1 MSFSKEERR
10 LIHKK
15 AQQPLM
21 GNGVPSNLDGK
32 ENDVAYRRIPNK
44 GIVHYVKRDGE
55 WQALSSTD
63 SLPAERS
70 VTKTTTTTSGGT
82 SSSVTDHG
90 SMSGLTHDDHTQY
103 LLINGTR
110 AMTGG
115 LSISGDAALNFT
127 AAGENSIRIPDNQ
140 ASALIIEEAGNAYL
154 TFNTANSSGEKIT
167 LGKKLEAG
175 SVEIEG
181 SAFDIDG
188 GDISAAT
195 ISGGLT
201 WSSAQNLNSQHL
213 TNVNIDSGTIDAV
226 TLGTN
231 SAITEAQIDSV
242 NINGSTINVTSGD
255 LTITA
260 AGGDVSF
267 GDENLA
273 TTGTLGSGAI
283 TTTGRFLLDIG
294 AKSYTPSNDGI
305 LSHHDGGV
313 TLTDSG
319 TSSSGTASVAILH
332 RFENDTLAAT
342 NASVTTTDATT
353 MYISSAPSAGT
364 NMTLTNS
371 YALWVDSGITRL
383 DGNLFIS
390 TDNSL
395 IYTSNA
401 QTLSVSAG
409 EVKIITNQ
417 GGTDDPGD
425 NRIRFVDNTTVFG
438 DIEYDNGDTFKL
450 VTASSTALQLTANG
464 TAELAG
470 TTVNL
475 DSSGDIVLDAAGD
488 DIYFKDGGTERFRMD
503 LDSTPTLAVTG
514 AFDIDCSADIT
525 LDAAGNDIKFQSAAT
540 HELKFTN
547 SSGSWLVA
555 PQTTNANLTLSP
567 NGTGDVICKLSND
580 AATSTFVVENSSA
593 TDRFVVDGLGTTKVI
608 SSSTT
613 ANAVDI
619 AATALTTGKALYIN
633 HDDSHT
639 EDLTVVSFHLDFDKS
654 GVMDDGETG
663 TYTGFD
669 IDMND
674 AATNH
679 AGSNVNMTGIDMDVV
694 SANAQ
699 GTLTNLGASFTVTG
713 ADTNNGIEITTTDG
727 GTDLKIMSSADSG
740 DYFSIATT
748 THGATTFTTVDDD
761 AAAANLSLVVD
772 GDVAISA
779 DGGNVTFS
787 DASLTIFDFD
797 VDNTALTIHDDQD
810 TGDKVVMTV
819 TQHGAFSIVTT
830 DDDAAAANIQITAD
844 GTSELAGT
852 TVTLDSSGDVVL
864 DAAGGNFK
872 FKDDGTAQLTL
883 DVDGTAGDI
892 IFNLEVNGDDLVF
905 TQFDNTEVLRLKDE
919 ATVVIRSSYITDHA
933 INSKPATNGRHFA
946 TGDADY
952 QQNYSWIGLYDQIAA
967 STEHDADYGN
977 WGE

>member
-15 AQQPLM
+15 AQQPFT

-32 ENDVAYRRIPNK
+32 ENDIAYRRISNK

-55 WQALSSTD
+55 WQALSSTE

-90 SMSGLTHDDHTQY
+90 SMSGLTHDDHAQY
-103 LLINGTR
+103 LLIDGTR

-140 ASALIIEEAGNAYL
+140 ASALIVEETGNAYL
-154 TFNTANSSGEKIT
+154 TFVTTDSGEKIT

-181 SAFDIDG
+181 SAFDING

-201 WSSAQNLNSQHL
+201 WSSAQNLNSQNL
-213 TNVNIDSGTIDAV
+213 TNVNIDSGTVDAITSLTVANNVDIGNYKITSKALEASDLTSGRVTFAGANGLLSDDSDFTFATDTLTVTKIGAFEAAGSIDFSDENMTNVNIDSGAIDAV

-231 SAITEAQIDSV
+231 SAVTEAQIDNI
-242 NINGSTINVTSGD
+242 NINGYRISGVEIE
-255 LTITA
+255 LNI
-260 AGGDVSF
+260 
-267 GDENLA
+267 
-273 TTGTLGSGAI
+273 
-283 TTTGRFLLDIG
+283 
-294 AKSYTPSNDGI
+294 
-305 LSHHDGGV
+305 
-313 TLTDSG
+313 
-319 TSSSGTASVAILH
+319 
-332 RFENDTLAAT
+332 
-342 NASVTTTDATT
+342 
-353 MYISSAPSAGT
+353 
-364 NMTLTNS
+364 
-371 YALWVDSGITRL
+371 
-383 DGNLFIS
+383 
-390 TDNSL
+390 
-395 IYTSNA
+395 
-401 QTLSVSAG
+401 
-409 EVKIITNQ
+409 NQ
-417 GGTDDPGD
+417 GGPDDAGD
-425 NRIRFVDNTTVFG
+425 NRLRFMDNTTVFG
-438 DIEYDNGDTFKL
+438 DIEYNDGDTFKL
-450 VTASSTALQLTANG
+450 VTASNTALQLTANG

-470 TTVNL
+470 TTVTL
-475 DSSGDIVLDAAGD
+475 DSGGDIVLDAAGD
-488 DIYFKDGGTERFRMD
+488 DIYFKDGGSERFRMD
-503 LDSTPTLAVTG
+503 LDGTPTLAVTG

-525 LDAAGNDIKFQSAAT
+525 LDAAGDDIKFQSAAT

-547 SSGSWLVA
+547 SSGSWLAA
-555 PQTTNANLTLSP
+555 PQTSNSSLTLSP
-567 NGTGDVICKLSND
+567 NGTGDVICKLGND
-580 AATSTFVVENSSA
+580 VATSTFVVENSSA

-674 AATNH
+674 TATNH
-679 AGSNVNMTGIDMDVV
+679 AASFVNMKGIDMDVV

-699 GTLTNLGASFTVTG
+699 GGLTNLGASFVVTG

-748 THGATTFTTVDDD
+748 THGATTFTTVDD
-761 AAAANLSLVVD
+761 N
-772 GDVAISA
+772 
-779 DGGNVTFS
+779 
-787 DASLTIFDFD
+787 
-797 VDNTALTIHDDQD
+797 
-810 TGDKVVMTV
+810 
-819 TQHGAFSIVTT
+819 
-830 DDDAAAANIQITAD
+830 AAAANIQITAD
-844 GTSELAGT
+844 GTSEMAGT
-852 TVTLDSSGDVVL
+852 TVTLDSSGDIRLSSTASDQITMDDGSTARFTFNVDSTPEIDVTGSFTL
-864 DAAGGNFK
+864 DCSDDIEFNADGGNVI
-872 FKDDGTAQLTL
+872 FKDGSQQALNIDM
-883 DVDGTAGDI
+883 DDTAGDAVFKDAGNTE
-892 IFNLEVNGDDLVF
+892 IFRIDGSENSVRF
-905 TQFDNTEVLRLKDE
+905 TGYSLTNSDPYAVSIKPLNSTQHMTMGLADKQNNYSMIGIYSLAAAAISGVSADSQFDD
-919 ATVVIRSSYITDHA
+919 
-933 INSKPATNGRHFA
+933 
-946 TGDADY
+946 
-952 QQNYSWIGLYDQIAA
+952 W
-967 STEHDADYGN
+967 
-977 WGE
+977 

>member
-32 ENDVAYRRIPNK
+32 ENDIAYRRVPNK

-63 SLPAERS
+63 SLPAERG
-70 VTKTTTTTSGGT
+70 VTKATTTTSGGT

-90 SMSGLTHDDHTQY
+90 SMSGLTHDDHAQY

-154 TFNTANSSGEKIT
+154 TFVTTDSGEKIT

-181 SAFDIDG
+181 TAFDING

-201 WSSAQNLNSQHL
+201 WSASQNLNSQNL

-231 SAITEAQIDSV
+231 SAVTEAQIDNI
-242 NINGSTINVTSGD
+242 NINGNTINVTSGD

-332 RFENDTLAAT
+332 RFDNDTLAAT

-383 DGNLFIS
+383 DGNLFMA
-390 TDNSL
+390 TNSS
-395 IYTSNA
+395 IMYTSN
-401 QTLSVSAG
+401 QQELGMSGGELKFTINQAG
-409 EVKIITNQ
+409 S
-417 GGTDDPGD
+417 DDAGD
-425 NRIRFVDNTTVFG
+425 QRFRFYDNTTLFA
-438 DIEYDNGDTFKL
+438 DITYDSGDTFRLK
-450 VTASSTALQLTANG
+450 TASSTDIDLYTMGGQINFLSGSGSMVFNIDG
-464 TAELAG
+464 TPEI
-470 TTVNL
+470 
-475 DSSGDIVLDAAGD
+475 D
-488 DIYFKDGGTERFRMD
+488 
-503 LDSTPTLAVTG
+503 VTG
-514 AFDIDCSADIT
+514 NFSIDCSADIT
-525 LDAAGNDIKFQSAAT
+525 LDAAGNDIKFQAGAT

-547 SSGSWLVA
+547 SSGSWLAA

-567 NGTGDVICKLSND
+567 NGTGDVICKLGND

-593 TDRFVVDGLGTTKVI
+593 TDRFVVDALGAVVI
-608 SSSTT
+608 TQASTAGNPALKIDSADVDVIGVDINGSQTT
-613 ANAVDI
+613 ANVVDVTSTSATTGNI
-619 AATALTTGKALYIN
+619 LNITSTALTTGNALYIN
-633 HDDSHT
+633 HDDSYT
-639 EDLTVVSFHLDFDKS
+639 WEDDVDVVSMHLDFDKS
-654 GVMDDGETG
+654 GAVGGGDTMTF
-663 TYTGFD
+663 TGFD

-674 AATNH
+674 AATNN
-679 AGSNVNMTGIDMDVV
+679 AGSTVTMTGIDMDVAT
-694 SANAQ
+694 SNAQ
-699 GTLTNLGASFTVTG
+699 GTLKNLGASFTVTG

-748 THGATTFTTVDDD
+748 THGATTFTTVDDN
-761 AAAANLSLVVD
+761 ATAANLSLVVD
-772 GDVAISA
+772 GDIVLGAVGEQISMSDNSTTRFVFNMDSTPEIDVTGA
-779 DGGNVTFS
+779 FTLDCSDDIEFNAEGGN
-787 DASLTIFDFD
+787 IF
-797 VDNTALTIHDDQD
+797 
-810 TGDKVVMTV
+810 
-819 TQHGAFSIVTT
+819 
-830 DDDAAAANIQITAD
+830 
-844 GTSELAGT
+844 
-852 TVTLDSSGDVVL
+852 
-864 DAAGGNFK
+864 
-872 FKDDGTAQLTL
+872 FKDGSFTTG
-883 DVDGTAGDI
+883 VKSG
-892 IFNLEVNGDDLVF
+892 IF
-905 TQFDNTEVLRLKDE
+905 
-919 ATVVIRSSYITDHA
+919 
-933 INSKPATNGRHFA
+933 
-946 TGDADY
+946 
-952 QQNYSWIGLYDQIAA
+952 
-967 STEHDADYGN
+967 
-977 WGE
+977 

>member
-15 AQQPLM
+15 AQQPFT

-32 ENDVAYRRIPNK
+32 ENDIAYRRISNK

-55 WQALSSTD
+55 WQALSSTE

-90 SMSGLTHDDHTQY
+90 SMSGLTHDDHAQY
-103 LLINGTR
+103 LLIDGTR

-140 ASALIIEEAGNAYL
+140 ASALIIEETGNAYL
-154 TFNTANSSGEKIT
+154 TFNTANSGGEKIT

-181 SAFDIDG
+181 SAFDING

-201 WSSAQNLNSQHL
+201 WSSAQNLNSQNLTNVNIDSGDISAATISGGLTWSAAQNLSSQNL
-213 TNVNIDSGTIDAV
+213 TNVNIDSGTVDGITSLTVAENVDIGNYKITSKALEASDLTSGRVTFAGANGLLSDDDDFTFATDTLTVTKIGAFEAAGSIDFSDENMTNVNIDSGAIDAV

-231 SAITEAQIDSV
+231 SAVTEAQIDNI
-242 NINGSTINVTSGD
+242 NINGYRISGVEIE
-255 LTITA
+255 LNI
-260 AGGDVSF
+260 
-267 GDENLA
+267 
-273 TTGTLGSGAI
+273 
-283 TTTGRFLLDIG
+283 
-294 AKSYTPSNDGI
+294 
-305 LSHHDGGV
+305 
-313 TLTDSG
+313 
-319 TSSSGTASVAILH
+319 
-332 RFENDTLAAT
+332 
-342 NASVTTTDATT
+342 
-353 MYISSAPSAGT
+353 
-364 NMTLTNS
+364 
-371 YALWVDSGITRL
+371 
-383 DGNLFIS
+383 
-390 TDNSL
+390 
-395 IYTSNA
+395 
-401 QTLSVSAG
+401 
-409 EVKIITNQ
+409 NQ
-417 GGTDDPGD
+417 GGPDDAGD
-425 NRIRFVDNTTVFG
+425 NRLRFMDNTTVFG
-438 DIEYDNGDTFKL
+438 DIEYNDGDTFKL
-450 VTASSTALQLTANG
+450 VTASNTALQLTANG

-470 TTVNL
+470 TTVTL
-475 DSSGDIVLDAAGD
+475 DSGGDIVLDAAGD
-488 DIYFKDGGTERFRMD
+488 DIYFKDGGSERFRMD
-503 LDSTPTLAVTG
+503 LDGTPTLAVTG

-525 LDAAGNDIKFQSAAT
+525 LDAAGDDIKFQSAAT

-547 SSGSWLVA
+547 SSGSWLAA
-555 PQTTNANLTLSP
+555 PQTSNSSLTLSP
-567 NGTGDVICKLSND
+567 NGTGDVICKLGND
-580 AATSTFVVENSSA
+580 VATSTFVVENSSA

-674 AATNH
+674 TATNH
-679 AGSNVNMTGIDMDVV
+679 AASFVNMKGIDMDVV

-699 GTLTNLGASFTVTG
+699 GGLTNLGASFVVTG

-748 THGATTFTTVDDD
+748 THGATTFTTVDDN
-761 AAAANLSLVVD
+761 AAAANLSLSVD
-772 GDVAISA
+772 GDIVLGAVGEQISMSDNSTTRFVFNVDSTPEIDVTGAFTLDCSDDIEFNA
-779 DGGNVTFS
+779 DGGNFVFS
-787 DASLTIFDFD
+787 DGSQQSLNLFVDTGGNVGDAVFKDAGNAEIFRIDGSED
-797 VDNTALTIHDDQD
+797 SLRVKNHAQALTNPYSLYILP
-810 TGDKVVMTV
+810 
-819 TQHGAFSIVTT
+819 
-830 DDDAAAANIQITAD
+830 
-844 GTSELAGT
+844 TSGCHYT
-852 TVTLDSSGDVVL
+852 SG
-864 DAAGGNFK
+864 
-872 FKDDGTAQLTL
+872 
-883 DVDGTAGDI
+883 VD
-892 IFNLEVNGDDLVF
+892 
-905 TQFDNTEVLRLKDE
+905 
-919 ATVVIRSSYITDHA
+919 
-933 INSKPATNGRHFA
+933 
-946 TGDADY
+946 DY
-952 QQNYSWIGLYDQIAA
+952 QQNFRCVGFHALEPGTNVDNNSWY
-967 STEHDADYGN
+967 
-977 WGE
+977 